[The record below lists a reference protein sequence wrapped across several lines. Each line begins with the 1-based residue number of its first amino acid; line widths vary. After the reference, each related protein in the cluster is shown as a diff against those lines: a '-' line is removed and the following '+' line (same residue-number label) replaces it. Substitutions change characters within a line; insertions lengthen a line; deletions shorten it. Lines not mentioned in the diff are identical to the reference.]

1 MEHDTKAG
9 PTLRL
14 MRGRLDL
21 TGARE
26 RRAEM
31 GERPIPEALV
41 RLERAFA
48 RIKEAYRPCG
58 TP

>member
-1 MEHDTKAG
+1 MEHDTTNG
-9 PTLRL
+9 TELRL
-14 MRGRLDL
+14 IRGRLAL

-41 RLERAFA
+41 RLAREFA
-48 RIKEAYRPCG
+48 RIKQAYR
-58 TP
+58 TPGML